1 MFVQSPAK
9 FMEFLP
15 REEICVGSLV
25 VYKRWKD
32 DRLVQGNVVMVHNG
46 KYLVEE
52 WNGHA
57 TSHDLDELFNL
68 TPAPCNKLHK
78 EANDEGS

>member
-1 MFVQSPAK
+1 
-9 FMEFLP
+9 
-15 REEICVGSLV
+15 
-25 VYKRWKD
+25 
-32 DRLVQGNVVMVHNG
+32 MVHNG